1 MPAMLNARRFTGWVL
16 SLSLLAGAAA
26 CSDDSAPAAPSPQ
39 STAPVLSTALRSGCF
54 GWPATE
60 FSPDNCATVRT
71 LLQPGGPA
79 VEFTL
84 RDADGRSY
92 SLSGLLATRPVLIM
106 TGSYT

>member
-1 MPAMLNARRFTGWVL
+1 MLNAPRSIGWIL

-26 CSDDSAPAAPSPQ
+26 CSDDTAPAAPSPP

-54 GWPATE
+54 GWPASE
-60 FSPDNCATVRT
+60 FSLGNFATVRT
-71 LLQPGGPA
+71 LLQPDSPA

-92 SLSGLLATRPVLIM
+92 SLSSLLATKPVLIM